1 MHIMNQRNNLNEK
14 EFETLVN
21 RLSKR
26 KKETQNTLSEQ
37 AVRDILAETGL
48 IEQLNRSDIE
58 AVRDDMAR
66 ELKKRQRKKSLIINL
81 LLLALISPALIFV
94 GFKMKEVMLLMQEK
108 SAPPTVETAGLTQTQ
123 QQQIQI
129 LKAENTQQKGIIEK
143 LQNDNQLLQQ
153 RATTSTQ
160 AIQTP
165 VASIPTPISPPQPNN
180 LDKPAG
186 TVLQPGQSWSQG
198 GMELTLNKPSFTPDC
213 REAFLEFDMN
223 LVNNSGTD
231 LVTNI
236 NGSDI
241 ALQMN
246 GETASK
252 YRWDTNNQRLNRC
265 RNYTAQQPNKLEIR
279 SLKTGENVKLNFM
292 FLGRVDPEAQKVVV
306 EVKKAGRIQ
315 NAKWEIPV
323 PR

>member
-1 MHIMNQRNNLNEK
+1 MNQRNNLNEK

-26 KKETQNTLSEQ
+26 KKETESTLSEQ

-48 IEQLNRSDIE
+48 IEHFNRSDIE
-58 AVRDDMAR
+58 AVRNDMAR
-66 ELKKRQRKKSLIINL
+66 EIKKRQRKKSLIINL
-81 LLLALISPALIFV
+81 LLLALISPGLIFV
-94 GFKMKEVMLLMQEK
+94 GYKMKEVLLSIQER
-108 SAPPTVETAGLTQTQ
+108 SAPQTVEAADVTQRQ
-123 QQQIQI
+123 LQEIEN
-129 LKAENTQQKGIIEK
+129 LKVENNQQKAAIQK
-143 LQNDNQLLQQ
+143 LETDNQLLQQ
-153 RATTSTQ
+153 RTITSTRN
-160 AIQTP
+160 IQTP
-165 VASIPTPISPPQPNN
+165 VASIPTPISSPQPNDSN
-180 LDKPAG
+180 KPSG
-186 TVLQPGQSWSQG
+186 TVLQPGQTWSQE
-198 GMELTLNKPSFTPDC
+198 GMELTLSKPSFTPGC

-246 GETASK
+246 GETISK
-252 YRWDTNNQRLNRC
+252 YRWVTQSKPAYNLCAGRSGNL
-265 RNYTAQQPNKLEIR
+265 LEIR
-279 SLKTGENVKLNFM
+279 SLKAGENVKFNLM
-292 FLGRVDPEAQKVVV
+292 FLGRVDPQAEKVVV
-306 EVKKAGRIQ
+306 QVKKAGRIQ